1 MNMEIHCPGCESKLS
16 FPDDVL
22 TVLCPNCNQ
31 TFNPGE
37 LTKSGK
43 RGWKIAF
50 IGLAIY
56 FSFYIT
62 GPLMLIF
69 PDRSTSLSI
78 GLVVMPMIVGLP
90 IILTG
95 LVISVSD
102 KFQSGSKWIILELII
117 AIFVCWGFISVT
129 SINGIV

>member
-1 MNMEIHCPGCESKLS
+1 MQIHCPGCESKLS
-16 FPDDVL
+16 FPGDVL

-37 LTKSGK
+37 LPKLGK
-43 RGWKIAF
+43 RGWKIAL

-95 LVISVSD
+95 LAISVSD
-102 KFQSGSKWIILELII
+102 KFQSGSKRIILELMI